1 MKPNWKKL
9 VGIAAVLALASLL
22 VFNGVA
28 FAQGP
33 QPNAP
38 KAQGDWP
45 SWLGGMLGRG
55 MMMMGR
61 GGMMGRWGGPD
72 DSLLSIAAEVLDKT
86 QTELAQELRDGK
98 TLAEIAGDKLDDIIN
113 QAVEARKAD
122 LDQAVADGKL
132 SQAQA
137 DAMLALMK
145 ANLEQRAQQSFQAP
159 GWGFGPGRG
168 GWDCGPGMGPGFHGK
183 GDWGFGRMGGRMGG
197 WRGNR

>member
-9 VGIAAVLALASLL
+9 VGTVAVLALASLL

-38 KAQGDWP
+38 QTQGDWP
-45 SWLGGMLGRG
+45 SWVGGMLGRG
-55 MMMMGR
+55 MR
-61 GGMMGRWGGPD
+61 GHWGLGPD
-72 DSLLSIAAEVLDKT
+72 DSLLSIAARVLDKT
-86 QTELAQELRDGK
+86 QIELAQELRDGK
-98 TLAEIAGDKLDDIIN
+98 TLAEIAGDKLDEIIS
-113 QAVEARKAD
+113 QAVEARKAN
-122 LDQAVADGKL
+122 LDQAVANGKL

-145 ANLEQRAQQSFQAP
+145 ANLEQRAQQSFQP
-159 GWGFGPGRG
+159 RGWGFGLGRG
-168 GWDCGPGMGPGFHGK
+168 DGDCEPGMGPGFHGK
-183 GDWGFGRMGGRMGG
+183 GGWDFGRMGG